1 MKKLLEKLKK
11 LVEKPLEKLKKWW
24 GGVDYTT
31 SETGLPTGTTP
42 SATSDAVPTPPEGDV
57 PYGDLDFC
65 WGGFRGGSAKLVK
78 ESCIKNLKIRG
89 DGMSYS
95 WESGGCEKLGAKDR
109 SDAGNTLACLFCKN
123 DGRWR
128 GGKFDWI
135 STSRTSRSFE
145 NINGGYNGWDPS
157 AISKAEKYAFVI
169 VSKDGKRRT
178 NVITCGR

>member
-31 SETGLPTGTTP
+31 PEA
-42 SATSDAVPTPPEGDV
+42 SATSDAVPTPSEVDV

-65 WGGFRGGSAKLVK
+65 WGGFSGRKAKPVDGV
-78 ESCIKNLKIRG
+78 EIANLKVSS

-95 WESGGCEKLGAKDR
+95 WKSGGCEKLGAEDR
-109 SDAGNTLACLFCKN
+109 SDASQTLACLFCKI
-123 DGRWR
+123 GGTWK

-135 STSRTSRSFE
+135 STSRKSRSFE
-145 NINGGYNGWDPS
+145 NIRGGYHGWDAS
-157 AISKAEKYAFVI
+157 AISKAEAYAFVI

>member
-31 SETGLPTGTTP
+31 SEA
-42 SATSDAVPTPPEGDV
+42 ATANDQQITHSVVAVDFNS
-57 PYGDLDFC
+57 LDWC
-65 WGGFRGGSAKLVK
+65 WGGFSGKKAKSVDGV
-78 ESCIKNLKIRG
+78 EIANLKVSN

-95 WESGGCEKLGAKDR
+95 WKSGGCEQLGAKDR
-109 SDAGNTLACLFCKN
+109 SDAGNTLACLFCKI

-169 VSKDGKRRT
+169 VSKDGKRRS